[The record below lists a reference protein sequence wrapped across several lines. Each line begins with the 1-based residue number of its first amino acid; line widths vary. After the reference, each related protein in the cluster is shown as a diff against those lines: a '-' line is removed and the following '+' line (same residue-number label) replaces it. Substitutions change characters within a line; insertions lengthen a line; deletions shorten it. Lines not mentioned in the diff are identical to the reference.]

1 MRAATSPVISLG
13 ENRSAACYI
22 NQCGGLHSNTLLPLL
37 RCRDHGRR
45 NADTL
50 KKLQETEK
58 LLKER
63 TEAAYVNLDVS
74 NEEREKGNQVRQGST
89 H

>member
-1 MRAATSPVISLG
+1 MSLTLVTCMSSKHVSSKLTSVH
-13 ENRSAACYI
+13 C
-22 NQCGGLHSNTLLPLL
+22 
-37 RCRDHGRR
+37 R

-58 LLKER
+58 LLKDR

-74 NEEREKGNQVRQGST
+74 NEEREKGNQVGMCASLL
-89 H
+89 HGLLA